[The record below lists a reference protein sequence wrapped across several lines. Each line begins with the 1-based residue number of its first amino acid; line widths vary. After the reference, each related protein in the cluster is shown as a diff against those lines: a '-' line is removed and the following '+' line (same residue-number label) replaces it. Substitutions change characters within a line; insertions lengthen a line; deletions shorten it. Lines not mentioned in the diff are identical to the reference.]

1 MITEYTCGVP
11 SEWFHFSTRLI
22 ILQQVETTIL
32 NSGISAGI
40 ESQNKAMLKKYLC
53 DVSFIQK
60 MGGLVSKHTAWNWL
74 LSAQVNLAK
83 DSKSRLLIASSI
95 FNTRFGT
102 TVWNIRTSSAV
113 HNKSRKKE
121 VPDFQSQRQFNC

>member
-1 MITEYTCGVP
+1 
-11 SEWFHFSTRLI
+11 
-22 ILQQVETTIL
+22 
-32 NSGISAGI
+32 
-40 ESQNKAMLKKYLC
+40 
-53 DVSFIQK
+53 

-83 DSKSRLLIASSI
+83 DSKSRFLIASSI

-113 HNKSRKKE
+113 HSKSRKKKL
-121 VPDFQSQRQFNC
+121 PSKRQIGLIAKTLENVHNSGRLK